1 MNVVCVLSV
10 FIFSLSFLCFLFLN
24 CVARKW
30 WAFRAIKNI
39 AKGRDPPMAIFIN
52 LHGLFRSMLWLS
64 SCHSSM
70 VSTLWSLNVIRCGLV
85 SILQINFCTLYQ
97 VRQNLNMEP
106 AKAPII
112 FSKIAQ
118 SIGSRFH
125 YSLINLRFYS
135 LVSNAPTVTSALL
148 AWSPSL
154 KSCLSN
160 SHQLIVY

>member
-1 MNVVCVLSV
+1 
-10 FIFSLSFLCFLFLN
+10 
-24 CVARKW
+24 
-30 WAFRAIKNI
+30 
-39 AKGRDPPMAIFIN
+39 MAIFIN

-70 VSTLWSLNVIRCGLV
+70 VSTLWSLNVILCGLV

-118 SIGSRFH
+118 SIGPSFH

-148 AWSPSL
+148 A
-154 KSCLSN
+154 
-160 SHQLIVY
+160 

>member
-1 MNVVCVLSV
+1 MNVVCVLSF
-10 FIFSLSFLCFLFLN
+10 FIFSPSFLCFLFLN

-30 WAFRAIKNI
+30 WAFGAIKNI
-39 AKGRDPPMAIFIN
+39 AKGRYPPMAIFIN

-97 VRQNLNMEP
+97 VRRNLNMEP

-112 FSKIAQ
+112 FSKKINQ
-118 SIGSRFH
+118 LIGPGFH
-125 YSLINLRFYS
+125 YSSGNLRFYS
-135 LVSNAPTVTSALL
+135 VVSNAPTVTSALL
-148 AWSPSL
+148 ANQSPSL
-154 KSCLSN
+154 KCCLSN
-160 SHQLIVY
+160 SH